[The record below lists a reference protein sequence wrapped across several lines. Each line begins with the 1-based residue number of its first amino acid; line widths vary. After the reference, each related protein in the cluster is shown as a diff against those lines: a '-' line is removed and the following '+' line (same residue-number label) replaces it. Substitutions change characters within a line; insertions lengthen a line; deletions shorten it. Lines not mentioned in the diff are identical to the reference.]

1 MDRLTTGIDGLD
13 EMLDGGIP
21 ANHVAVF
28 AGPAG
33 AGKTIASLQ
42 FVHANLLKG
51 KKCLYISAGEDPESL
66 LANTRSFGWDFDRF
80 IDSGALTMMKPRL
93 IEVVNLTSDF
103 LEKLPH
109 VVKRSNADIIII
121 DSITEFNDLCQT
133 DIERRGRVL
142 NLYEAIKESGATGI
156 LTAEAAID
164 GNGTRYGIA
173 DYVTDGVILLRRLQS
188 KDLSELIHVI
198 QISKMRWIQHSR
210 EIRQYEVT
218 ERGIR
223 VHSKYSVIF
232 SE

>member
-1 MDRLTTGIDGLD
+1 MDRLTTGIGGLD
-13 EMLDGGIP
+13 EMLGGGIP
-21 ANHVAVF
+21 ENHVVVF

-33 AGKTIASLQ
+33 AGKTIAAMQ
-42 FVHANLLKG
+42 FTYENLLKG
-51 KKCLYISAGEDPESL
+51 KKCLYISAGEDPEAL
-66 LANTRSFGWDFDRF
+66 RTNTKIFGWD
-80 IDSGALTMMKPRL
+80 IDSFLESGDLVMMKPRL

-109 VVKRSNADIIII
+109 VVKRSKADIVII

-142 NLYEAIKESGATGI
+142 NLYEAIKDSGATGI
-156 LTAEAAID
+156 LTAEASRD
-164 GNGTRYGIA
+164 GAGTKYGIA

-188 KDLSELIHVI
+188 RDLSELLHVI
-198 QISKMRWIQHSR
+198 QISKMRWIEHSR

-218 ERGIR
+218 DKGIK
-223 VHSKYSVIF
+223 VLSKYSVIF